1 MSQDTTAPGAPEGI
15 ADDARHAP
23 AETVAVVQPGLLA
36 RLGAEVFG
44 TFFLVLAIVGV
55 AMWVRFFNGNLV
67 LAVALAGGLA
77 LLAAVAAVGHV
88 SGGHFN
94 PAVTLGAAIGGRTAW
109 RDVLPYWIAQLVG
122 ALLAG
127 LVLLATIPRAT
138 LDVLQQNQLLDE
150 ATTGALFR
158 ATANGFD
165 EHSPIV
171 GTFGGAAQQLGLEV
185 TLPLVAALLI
195 EVIATALFVGVIL
208 GVTDSRSRSTVAPVA
223 IGLAL
228 GVLILVAAPF
238 TNASLNPARSTV
250 SAVFGGDWALSQ
262 LWVFWVAPLLGAA
275 ALLALFGYLQRGRGP
290 AALLNASALPNWVVY
305 LPLACAVWA
314 LVHASGVHATIAGVA
329 LGLLMRTVPLA
340 GEAQSP
346 SHRVE
351 HLLSP
356 CSSGLVLPVF
366 ALMSAGVVFTGFA
379 PLFSDTAAMG
389 GIMVGLVLGKTVGIA
404 GGSWVATKLT
414 SAELN
419 PSLSWIDLTG
429 MAALAGVGFT
439 VSLLI
444 TELSFSGQP
453 EVLAHAKAGVLLASL
468 IATLLAAAVLSVR
481 NARYR
486 SLKAASDPG

>member
-275 ALLALFGYLQRGRGP
+275 
-290 AALLNASALPNWVVY
+290 
-305 LPLACAVWA
+305 
-314 LVHASGVHATIAGVA
+314 IAGLFYRA
-329 LGLLMRTVPLA
+329 FAFAPKQDDLLGEEQVVTVTEGAPA
-340 GEAQSP
+340 GGAY
-346 SHRVE
+346 
-351 HLLSP
+351 
-356 CSSGLVLPVF
+356 
-366 ALMSAGVVFTGFA
+366 SAGAAAGA
-379 PLFSDTAAMG
+379 TAGA
-389 GIMVGLVLGKTVGIA
+389 
-404 GGSWVATKLT
+404 
-414 SAELN
+414 
-419 PSLSWIDLTG
+419 
-429 MAALAGVGFT
+429 
-439 VSLLI
+439 
-444 TELSFSGQP
+444 
-453 EVLAHAKAGVLLASL
+453 
-468 IATLLAAAVLSVR
+468 AAAVVEEEVVVTDEDGDVVAVEEAVEVVEEAVEVVEVEEPEAGS
-481 NARYR
+481 ADDATDADETP
-486 SLKAASDPG
+486 KA